1 VLRWL
6 AKSRYI
12 ALAAA
17 LCTAA
22 GWIACGASEHRR
34 GRVLLLGIDGA
45 TLRIAGPLMEE
56 GKLPN
61 LAKIAREGVSGPLRS
76 VRPLLSP
83 RIWNSIAT
91 RKSADK
97 HGIHT
102 FALKDERGVQRLL
115 LSADRKVQ
123 ALWNIASNAGL
134 TVTVVNWWNTY
145 PPERVRGV
153 MISDHLL
160 AREIEGRRRVSGAGP
175 APGAPVVFPEAW
187 QPRLSALLE
196 GGHLPVPFED
206 PFLGNRDLP
215 EWIDPPVLSRR
226 FREDGALVRFALE
239 AEAAGDPDL
248 LMVLL
253 PGTDRVSHFLWGT
266 IEAPE
271 LYPERLRPSPSAR
284 EAGAAALKR
293 YYEYVDALVG
303 ALVERFGPDDLVMI
317 VSDHGFE
324 AGVRFA
330 FLTGE
335 HESQKAIDGVIFARG
350 RGIPAGRSAGAMT
363 VYDVTP
369 TILAWLGLPVAMD
382 MDGEVA
388 GFVRDAAEER
398 IPTYDTAS
406 VERITT
412 APSGADE
419 VLIEQL
425 RALGYIE

>member
-1 VLRWL
+1 
-6 AKSRYI
+6 
-12 ALAAA
+12 
-17 LCTAA
+17 
-22 GWIACGASEHRR
+22 
-34 GRVLLLGIDGA
+34 VLLLGIDGA
-45 TLRIAGPLMEE
+45 TMRVAGPLMKE
-56 GKLPN
+56 GRLPN

-91 RKSADK
+91 GKSADK
-97 HGIHT
+97 HGIHA
-102 FALKDERGVQRLL
+102 FALEDEQGVQRLY
-115 LSADRKVQ
+115 LSADRKAH
-123 ALWNIASNAGL
+123 ALWNIASDAGL
-134 TVTVVNWWNTY
+134 TVGVVNWWNTY
-145 PPERVRGV
+145 PPERIRGV

-160 AREIEGRRRVSGAGP
+160 AREIDGRRNVSGAIP
-175 APGAPVVFPEAW
+175 APSAPVVFPEAW
-187 QPRLSALLE
+187 QARLSALLE

-206 PFLGNRDLP
+206 PFLGNRELP
-215 EWIDPPVLSRR
+215 EWIDPAVLSRR

-239 AEAAGDPDL
+239 VEAASDPDL

-253 PGTDRVSHFLWGT
+253 PGIDRVSHFLWGNV
-266 IEAPE
+266 ELPE
-271 LYPERLRPSPSAR
+271 LYPERLRPSPSPR

-293 YYEYVDALVG
+293 YYEYTDALVG
-303 ALVERFGPDDLVMI
+303 AVVERFAPDDLVMI

-324 AGVRFA
+324 AGVRLA

-335 HESQKAIDGVIFARG
+335 HKSEKAIDGVIFARG
-350 RGIPAGRSAGAMT
+350 RGIPAGRTAGAMT

-382 MDGEVA
+382 MDGGVA
-388 GFVRDAAEER
+388 GFVQEATEER
-398 IPTYDTAS
+398 IPSYDTGP
-406 VERITT
+406 VERIST